1 MQIWFQRQDMENTD
15 QNPRKTKHMHLK
27 TFLMPSVGAQPAAQP
42 DGEFGVQPPAHLE
55 VDYSVQPA
63 VKPKGGVQPVA
74 CLEGDGRVQPTAVQN
89 VVHLGEFGGDR
100 SAVHEFVQPTEHDAF
115 QSAEKEVVQPAEQE
129 FVQPQ

>member
-15 QNPRKTKHMHLK
+15 QNPRKT
-27 TFLMPSVGAQPAAQP
+27 AAQCWCP
-42 DGEFGVQPPAHLE
+42 ACCTTRWTPAHLE

-63 VKPKGGVQPVA
+63 VKPKGGVQPVE
-74 CLEGDGRVQPTAVQN
+74 CLEGDGRVQPTAVQT

-129 FVQPQ
+129 VVRPAEQEFVQPQ